1 MNSLAARFRL
11 ILEVLEKHDTV
22 ENKIAAVLLQT
33 IWNDL
38 AINYGDGCEVTIHD
52 FVYAEIPKS

>member
-1 MNSLAARFRL
+1 MNSLALRFRL
-11 ILEVLEKHDTV
+11 ILEVLEKTNTV
-22 ENKIAAVLLQT
+22 ESRIAAVLLQT

-52 FVYAEIPKS
+52 FVYAEIPEN